1 MSIFRVLAKAAGGDK
16 EAQTAMANYALRLVD
31 DPDTDKVMALME
43 GSIFA
48 RLALVNGGDDERT
61 LLVTI
66 LSSLGTALQDK
77 EEFELADSIFAEVVA
92 HLDILADSPGSEADQ
107 FFPLICSN
115 TRPEILKEA
124 QIFKQF
130 WREEHV

>member
-1 MSIFRVLAKAAGGDK
+1 MSIFRALAKAAGGDK
-16 EAQTAMANYALRLVD
+16 QAQTDMANYALRLVD

-48 RLALVNGGDDERT
+48 RLALANGGNDERS

-77 EEFELADSIFAEVVA
+77 GEFELADSMFAEVVA
-92 HLDILADSPGSEADQ
+92 HLDELADSPGSEADQ
-107 FFPLICSN
+107 IFPLICSKA
-115 TRPEILKEA
+115 RPEILKEA
-124 QIFKQF
+124 KIFKQF
-130 WREEHV
+130 WREANV